1 MTKISNQY
9 SLTNVLTADTTNG
22 RVGIN
27 NGSPSV
33 ALDVTGAGKFS
44 TTVTAQ
50 TGFKLPAN
58 GNGTSPTLAYNNS
71 LGFGVS
77 GTGIFF
83 GNLYNSDLSTAM
95 QLRVTNSGGTD
106 ITAMTITPD
115 GNVGIGISSP
125 FNVVANRTSV
135 SINGTSTS
143 ILSFGSGG
151 VGKSYIYNDGTNLET
166 SSSGAL
172 IYTIAGSE
180 RMRITSGGSML
191 MAKNSVIGINT
202 DDGADDGYLALSGAS
217 ADGPTR
223 GGYIYLS
230 GNERASDP
238 GHVTIGAGNVIG
250 IGSVITFRTAGTER
264 MRLIGNGRLLIGTST
279 DQGYL
284 LFVNGNAAGTSGFA
298 NVSDG
303 RLKKDI
309 VPIENALNKVN
320 KLNGVSF
327 NWDKDSRTDLTLDD
341 NNHLGLIAQDV
352 EKILPQVVSTG
363 DDELQTKT
371 ITYSDIVPVLIE
383 AIKELSK
390 EIEILK
396 QK

>member
-1 MTKISNQY
+1 MSKNTQLGNLVNGIFVDS
-9 SLTNVLTADTTNG
+9 TG
-22 RVGIN
+22 RVGVGTQSPNHPLTVKADSSANGIN
-27 NGSPSV
+27 II
-33 ALDVTGAGKFS
+33 AETGGFAQLSLSNAGNTLIGNAITQVPNSTSFDMYFS
-44 TTVTAQ
+44 TY
-50 TGFKLPAN
+50 
-58 GNGTSPTLAYNNS
+58 NGTSRTTKMVINGA
-71 LGFGVS
+71 
-77 GTGIFF
+77 
-83 GNLYNSDLSTAM
+83 
-95 QLRVTNSGGTD
+95 
-106 ITAMTITPD
+106 
-115 GNVGIGISSP
+115 GNVGIGTTSP
-125 FNVVANRTSV
+125 SAPLHVFSTAAVTAVFTRDLTTDV
-135 SINGTSTS
+135 SLR
-143 ILSFGSGG
+143 ILSD
-151 VGKSYIYNDGTNLET
+151 N
-166 SSSGAL
+166 SGAIL
-172 IYTIAGSE
+172 DTQGVHSLRFQTSDTE
-180 RMRITSGGSML
+180 RMRITSGGNML
-191 MAKNSVIGINT
+191 MSKNSVIGINT